1 MKKLKKLLKRGINWL
16 LFAYIILE
24 LRKGMINMKDT
35 RKLSLIYFV
44 ISLVML
50 AFVCFG
56 CEPCETS
63 EVTDYYI
70 VRYDINEDDKTL
82 TVEVGERVTDSDET
96 ILKLIHELME
106 RKDIEDYEIIYIR

>member
-1 MKKLKKLLKRGINWL
+1 
-16 LFAYIILE
+16 
-24 LRKGMINMKDT
+24 MIKMKDT
-35 RKLSLIYFV
+35 RKLSVIYFI

-56 CEPCETS
+56 CEPRQTE

-70 VRYDINEDDKTL
+70 LKYGINEDDKTL

-96 ILKLIHELME
+96 ILKLVHEMME
-106 RKDIEDYEIIYIR
+106 QKGIEDYEIIYIR